1 VENHQTILGK
11 LTLDRGK
18 LRKDDPERVLRN
30 KRESHQ
36 PSLPTERLRPRSR
49 SNLVEVSSILPSGCK
64 EEKLREI
71 PAGSITHT
79 VMARMDGTEGMII
92 SAGIAWAWEKN
103 RKYGLVAEAH
113 GQMDRKSL
121 TATLEWKIREMAKT
135 RGIEIS
141 GISYQTEVLT
151 VPLKNYGCT
160 LAALIY
166 VL

>member
-1 VENHQTILGK
+1 M
-11 LTLDRGK
+11 
-18 LRKDDPERVLRN
+18 
-30 KRESHQ
+30 
-36 PSLPTERLRPRSR
+36 
-49 SNLVEVSSILPSGCK
+49 
-64 EEKLREI
+64 REI

-92 SAGIAWAWEKN
+92 SAGIAWTWEKN